1 MDLSKVGIISRPSAE
16 GASELMVDSITLAA
30 FTMLIDDY

>member
-1 MDLSKVGIISRPSAE
+1 MDLSKVGIIIRPSA
-16 GASELMVDSITLAA
+16 GDASEPMVGLITPT

>member
-1 MDLSKVGIISRPSAE
+1 MDLSKVGIIIRPSA
-16 GASELMVDSITLAA
+16 GDASEPMVGSITLAA